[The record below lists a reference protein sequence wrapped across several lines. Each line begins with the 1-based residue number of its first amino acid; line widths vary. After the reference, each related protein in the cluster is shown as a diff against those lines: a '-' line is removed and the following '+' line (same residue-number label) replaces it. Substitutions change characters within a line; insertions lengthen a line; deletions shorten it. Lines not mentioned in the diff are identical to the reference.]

1 MSIFKKKT
9 VAANL
14 EADSVVDVAAVATEA
29 PEVSIAKTQKQAS
42 AKKTTQQYISA
53 CKEFEQSR
61 IDQVL
66 KVSKI
71 YKFIA
76 IFCGVLALGS
86 VAALMALTPLKTVE
100 PFLVRIDNNTG
111 ATDIVTILKEQKIKT
126 DEALD
131 RYWLT
136 QYIKFR
142 EGYNYMTLQA
152 TYDATVLLSN
162 DTVNKQFQA
171 IYAGDNAPHKLLRDS
186 GQVVT
191 TIKNIS
197 YVGDMAQVRFSK
209 QFVPNDPQVAK
220 KPPVNYIATMAYE
233 YQPQEGMKELDRLN
247 NPMGFKVLSYKVET
261 EY

>member
-1 MSIFKKKT
+1 MNILKNKT
-9 VAANL
+9 TAANL
-14 EADSVVDVAAVATEA
+14 ESDCLADLDVATEA
-29 PEVSIAKTQKQAS
+29 PKTQKQLS
-42 AKKTTQQYISA
+42 AKKATQQYISA
-53 CKEFEQSR
+53 CRDFEQSR

-71 YKFIA
+71 YKFTA
-76 IFCGVLALGS
+76 IFCGILALGS

-111 ATDIVTILKEQKIKT
+111 ATDIVTILKEQTIKT

-142 EGYNYMTLQA
+142 EGYNFQILGDTFK
-152 TYDATVLLSN
+152 ATVLLST
-162 DTVNKQFQA
+162 DQVAKQFQA
-171 IYAGDNAPHKLLRDS
+171 IYAGDNAPHKLLRDN

-209 QFVPNDPQVAK
+209 QFVPNDPQTPK
-220 KPPVNYIATMAYE
+220 KTAVNYIATMAYE
-233 YQPQEGMKELDRLN
+233 YKPKQGMKELDRLS
-247 NPMGFKVLSYKVET
+247 NPMGFKVTSYKVET

>member
-1 MSIFKKKT
+1 MNIFKKKT

-14 EADSVVDVAAVATEA
+14 EADSVVDVSDVGTEA
-29 PEVSIAKTQKQAS
+29 PTAKTQKQLS
-42 AKKTTQQYISA
+42 AKKATQQYIGA
-53 CKEFEQSR
+53 CKDFEQSR

-71 YKFIA
+71 YKVTA
-76 IFCGVLALGS
+76 IFCGVLSLGS
-86 VAALMALTPLKTVE
+86 VAALIALTPLKTVE

-111 ATDIVTILKEQKIKT
+111 ATDIVTILKEQTIKT

-162 DTVNKQFQA
+162 DTVAKQFQA
-171 IYAGDNAPHKLLRDS
+171 IYAGDNAPHKLIRDS

-209 QFVPNDPQVAK
+209 QFLPNDPQVAK

-233 YQPQEGMKELDRLN
+233 YQPKQGMKELDRLN